1 MSAMFHDTSG
11 VRRMRE
17 RTAAPGRSAVFGGC
31 AASLGDDVG
40 ARTYGGCMR
49 ILHTSDW
56 HIGRSFHG
64 HATLDALRDVLDA
77 LVGQVREHDVDVV
90 IVAGDVFDSATP
102 AAGAYTLLSETLR
115 GIADAGATVV
125 VTSGNHDSAARLGFQ
140 AGLLRDGVHVLTDP
154 AAIGTP
160 VTVHDEHGA
169 VHVYGIPFLEP
180 VLMRGQWPGVRSQ
193 ADVLAHAMDIV
204 RADAAARGGRI
215 VAVAH
220 CFAAG
225 VEPTPHLERD
235 IQQGGL
241 DIVPLSTFTGVDYM
255 ALGHIH
261 GRQQLAPNVRYA
273 GAPLH
278 YSFDEGHKPRGSWLV
293 ELGADGLGAVEWMPL
308 PVPRALTTL
317 TATLDELL
325 TDERFAGHA
334 DDWVRAVYTDA
345 LPQRDPMRRLL
356 SRFPFCAEV
365 RHTPPAGQLDVTRTY
380 ADRVRS
386 ARDDGELV
394 DAFLAHVRDGEGA
407 SGREAA
413 LVRDLLDERVR
424 AEATA

>member
-1 MSAMFHDTSG
+1 
-11 VRRMRE
+11 
-17 RTAAPGRSAVFGGC
+17 
-31 AASLGDDVG
+31 
-40 ARTYGGCMR
+40 MR

-64 HATLDALRDVLDA
+64 HATLDALRGVLGT
-77 LVGQVREHDVDVV
+77 LVEQVREHRIDLV

-102 AAGAYTLLSETLR
+102 AAGAYTLLSDVL
-115 GIADAGATVV
+115 GGLADAGATVV

-140 AGLLRDGVHVLTDP
+140 SALLRDGVHVITDP
-154 AAIGTP
+154 ATVGAP
-160 VTVHDEHGA
+160 VTVADEHGP
-169 VHVYGIPFLEP
+169 VHVYGIPYLEP
-180 VLMRGQWPGVRSQ
+180 VLLRGAWPGVRTQ
-193 ADVLAHAMDIV
+193 ADVLAHAMDLV
-204 RADAAARGGRI
+204 RTDAATRGGRS

-241 DIVPLSTFTGVDYM
+241 DIVPVSTFDGVDYM

-261 GRQQLAPNVRYA
+261 GRQQLSPRVRYA

-293 ELGADGLGAVEWMPL
+293 ELGADGLDGVEWVPL
-308 PVPRALTTL
+308 PVPRELTTL
-317 TATLDELL
+317 TAPLDELIA
-325 TDERFAGHA
+325 DERFAGHTG
-334 DDWVRAVYTDA
+334 DWIRAEYTDP

-356 SRFPFCAEV
+356 ARFPHCAEV
-365 RHTPPAGQLDVTRTY
+365 RHAPATSRADDARTY
-380 ADRVRS
+380 AQRVRA
-386 ARDDGELV
+386 ARNDAELV

-407 SGREAA
+407 SAREAE
-413 LVRDLLDERVR
+413 LVGELLDERTRV
-424 AEATA
+424 EATA